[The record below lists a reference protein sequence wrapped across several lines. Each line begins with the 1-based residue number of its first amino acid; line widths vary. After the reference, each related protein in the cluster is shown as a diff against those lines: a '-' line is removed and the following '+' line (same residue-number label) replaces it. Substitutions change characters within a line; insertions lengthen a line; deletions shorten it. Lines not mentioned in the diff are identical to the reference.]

1 MLCEERGYWSSG
13 VPDLFLWKDGGSQG
27 PVCKIVEVKGGA
39 DKLSEQQRAWIDRLL
54 SMDFEVE
61 LCLVSYQVNTP
72 GAQDG

>member
-1 MLCEERGYWSSG
+1 M
-13 VPDLFLWKDGGSQG
+13 
-27 PVCKIVEVKGGA
+27 CKIVEVKGGA